1 MNKIL
6 QRMTLMIVL
15 LIAFGTM
22 VSVYANNEVPKKKD
36 DEQKKEVVVLDPNHS
51 QAPSSEEAKN
61 EIKKEDQ
68 SEYEKEIIQ
77 VPIQAPASVTGE
89 KYQGSGTVIDFTS
102 TGSKAFYTIQAKD
115 RSIFYLIIDL
125 DKTENNVYFLSEING
140 EELSLKEVTTSNRP
154 QGISTQ
160 IFPQQMTSSPPSEQK
175 SGAIFYI
182 FVLMGSAGFVCWY
195 YLKKIKPKQ
204 YIKKTTTNE
213 DEELYFDEDFYDEEY
228 EEFDSDDEE

>member
-1 MNKIL
+1 MIL
-6 QRMTLMIVL
+6 ISVLLMIFCAML
-15 LIAFGTM
+15 PA
-22 VSVYANNEVPKKKD
+22 YANNAAPKKNKE
-36 DEQKKEVVVLDPNHS
+36 EQKKEVAELDSNHS
-51 QAPSSEEAKN
+51 PVPASEDAKN

-77 VPIQAPASVTGE
+77 VPIEAPASVTGE

-115 RSIFYLIIDL
+115 KSVYYLIIDL

-140 EELSLKEVTTSNRP
+140 EELSLKEVTAENRP

-160 IFPQQMTSSPPSEQK
+160 IFPQQMTSQPNESK
-175 SGAIFYI
+175 SGAWFYI
-182 FVLMGSAGFVCWY
+182 FVLMGSVGFVAWY

-204 YIKKTTTNE
+204 GTKNAMTNDE
-213 DEELYFDEDFYDEEY
+213 DLYFDEDFYDEEY
-228 EEFDSDDEE
+228 EEFDSDGEE

>member
-6 QRMTLMIVL
+6 RRMMIISVL
-15 LIAFGTM
+15 IIIFCAILPA
-22 VSVYANNEVPKKKD
+22 YANNGAQKKNKE
-36 DEQKKEVVVLDPNHS
+36 EQKEKVVELDSNHS
-51 QAPSSEEAKN
+51 PVPSSEDAKN

-77 VPIQAPASVTGE
+77 VPIEAPASVTGE

-115 RSIFYLIIDL
+115 KSVYYLIIDL

-140 EELSLKEVTTSNRP
+140 EELSLKEVTTENRP

-160 IFPQQMTSSPPSEQK
+160 IFPQQMTSQPNESK
-175 SGAIFYI
+175 SGGWFYI
-182 FVLMGSAGFVCWY
+182 LVLLGSAGFVVWY

-204 YIKKTTTNE
+204 ATKNAMSNA
-213 DEELYFDEDFYDEEY
+213 DEELYYDEDFYDEEY
-228 EEFDSDDEE
+228 EEFGDNEE